1 MLYQHFVECVFHFNS
16 FEKHKGEVATSV
28 RLSKIT
34 IKSQFKGGAMSIY
47 SSVRISWFNNQKL
60 SPLLGY
66 SAAIDLSTD
75 SVRQNT
81 LRVAFFTYF
90 CLFVLVYNKFT
101 QTDREKKLFSLKG
114 DHNSR

>member
-1 MLYQHFVECVFHFNS
+1 M
-16 FEKHKGEVATSV
+16 
-28 RLSKIT
+28 
-34 IKSQFKGGAMSIY
+34 IY
-47 SSVRISWFNNQKL
+47 SSVLISWFNSQKVC
-60 SPLLGY
+60 PLLGH

-75 SVRQNT
+75 LVRQYN

-90 CLFVLVYNKFT
+90 CLFVLVYNKFA